1 VTSLAGEIAAAF
13 RAACRDELEVP
24 KPGNVHVHGA
34 GHRMTAAEFAT
45 SAEVAADAIAQRS
58 CRIGARILA
67 AVQATFSAVRTNT
80 NLGIILLAAP
90 LAAAAE
96 TRPRDLRAALASRL
110 DDLDI
115 EDATLAFRAIVLASP
130 AGLGRAAR
138 HDVFE
143 RPAVTLKDAMAEA
156 ADRDRIA
163 RQYVSAFEDVFRLGL
178 PSLSRGTRFADSKWA
193 TLAVYLDFLATFP
206 DSHIVRKHGPT
217 MADDVCC
224 HARRLRSLVASS
236 GDPAQFL
243 SEIMAWDRAL
253 KAKNINPGTSA
264 DLTVATL
271 FAHRLTNI
279 LPAAPN
285 NGSLRTAERI
295 PPLSG

>member
-1 VTSLAGEIAAAF
+1 VTVLAADIAAAF
-13 RAACRDELEVP
+13 RAACRDELEAP
-24 KPGNVHVHGA
+24 KPGNVHIYGA
-34 GHRMTAAEFAT
+34 GHRLTAAEFAT
-45 SAEVAADAIAQRS
+45 SAEVAAEAIAQRS
-58 CRIGARILA
+58 CRVGARILA

-90 LAAAAE
+90 LAAATE

-110 DDLDI
+110 DDLDV

-130 AGLGRAAR
+130 AGLGRAER

-156 ADRDRIA
+156 AGRDRIA
-163 RQYVSAFEDVFRLGL
+163 RQYVSAFDDVFRLGL
-178 PSLSRGTRFADSKWA
+178 PSLALAARFADPKWA
-193 TLAVYLDFLATFP
+193 TLAVYLDFLAAFP
-206 DSHIVRKHGPT
+206 DSHIVRKHGPRI
-217 MADDVCC
+217 ADDVCR
-224 HARRLRSLVASS
+224 HARILRSRIASS

-243 SEIMAWDRAL
+243 AEIMAWDTAL
-253 KAKNINPGTSA
+253 KARNINPGTSA

-279 LPAAPN
+279 LPAARN
-285 NGSLRTAERI
+285 NGSLRTAGRI